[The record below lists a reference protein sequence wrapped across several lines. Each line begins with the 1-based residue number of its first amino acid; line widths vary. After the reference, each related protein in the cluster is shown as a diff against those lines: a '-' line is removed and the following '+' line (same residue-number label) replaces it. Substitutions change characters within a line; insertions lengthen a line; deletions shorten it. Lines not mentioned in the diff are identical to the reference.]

1 MAVQAPRQAADERLA
16 GLRGA
21 RHELRLLAVP
31 GQPYAQARD
40 VVYSLPVEE
49 SRFELGQGFHG
60 GYSHGDEANR
70 YAIDLIVDEGAPVLA
85 ARDGTVVATMAGHA
99 EGGADRSLAGQA
111 NFVRV
116 LHEDGSMALYA
127 HLQEGGV
134 SVRAGDRV
142 HLGQVLGYAGSTGFS
157 SGPHLHF
164 AVQVN
169 GGMRLVSVPFRMIG
183 PDGYLPLIT
192 SDSLDRSVYA
202 GARGDTAGGI
212 DQRTRHGGRGSDGHR
227 ARSPAPR
234 APARA
239 LRRAPR
245 HAPRGSPA
253 PGACRRRPLA
263 AALRR

>member
-1 MAVQAPRQAADERLA
+1 MKPALALLALISLPVGAAELAQLSVHRQGGEQVAVATNRSSGPIEVELLADQWRGMDSEPGLPQRRVLAPGEQATMVRLWPVA
-16 GLRGA
+16 EGA

-31 GQPYAQARD
+31 GPPHARARD

-49 SRFELGQGFHG
+49 SGFELGQGFHG
-60 GYSHGDEANR
+60 GWSHGDEANR
-70 YAIDLIVDEGAPVLA
+70 YAVDLIVDEGTPVLA
-85 ARDGTVVATMAGHA
+85 ARGGTVVATMSGHA
-99 EGGADRSLAGQA
+99 EGGADRSLADQA

-183 PDGYLPLIT
+183 PNGYLPLK
-192 SDSLDRSVYA
+192 R
-202 GARGDTAGGI
+202 
-212 DQRTRHGGRGSDGHR
+212 
-227 ARSPAPR
+227 
-234 APARA
+234 
-239 LRRAPR
+239 
-245 HAPRGSPA
+245 
-253 PGACRRRPLA
+253 
-263 AALRR
+263 

>member
-1 MAVQAPRQAADERLA
+1 MRPLLALIVLLSLPAGAAELAQLSVLRQGGEQVAVAANRSAGPLEVELLADHWQGMDSEPGLPHRRVLAPGEQATMARLWPVAD
-16 GLRGA
+16 GA

-31 GQPYAQARD
+31 GRPHVQARD

-70 YAIDLIVDEGAPVLA
+70 YAIDLIVDEGTPVLA

-183 PDGYLPLIT
+183 PDGYLPL
-192 SDSLDRSVYA
+192 
-202 GARGDTAGGI
+202 AGGA
-212 DQRTRHGGRGSDGHR
+212 GRQKE
-227 ARSPAPR
+227 
-234 APARA
+234 
-239 LRRAPR
+239 
-245 HAPRGSPA
+245 
-253 PGACRRRPLA
+253 
-263 AALRR
+263 

>member
-1 MAVQAPRQAADERLA
+1 MKRLLALLLVFTLPVGAAELAQLSVHRQGGEQVAVAANRSAGPLEVELLADHWQGMDSEPGLPHRRVLAPGEQATMARLWPVA
-16 GLRGA
+16 EGG

-31 GQPYAQARD
+31 GQPHVQARD

-49 SRFELGQGFHG
+49 SDFELGQGFHG

-70 YAIDLIVDEGAPVLA
+70 YAIDLIVDEGTPVLA
-85 ARDGTVVATMAGHA
+85 ARDGTVVATMSGHA
-99 EGGADRSLAGQA
+99 RGGADRSLAGQA

-134 SVRAGDRV
+134 SVRTGDRI

-183 PDGYLPLIT
+183 PDGYLPLK
-192 SDSLDRSVYA
+192 R
-202 GARGDTAGGI
+202 
-212 DQRTRHGGRGSDGHR
+212 
-227 ARSPAPR
+227 
-234 APARA
+234 
-239 LRRAPR
+239 
-245 HAPRGSPA
+245 
-253 PGACRRRPLA
+253 
-263 AALRR
+263 